1 MAQLEAVRDGS
12 NVAAGQVGAVNDTD
26 TVNRLLDYAIK
37 VRPPVSDKRLSPSSG
52 GDFDTKV
59 LFDRPDRAVPL
70 EKADTFS
77 LKLSREKELFMSLP
91 SRSVEA
97 MQERIANHKTELAVE
112 AGIGVAVGIGLAAV
126 TKNPAIVGKTLA
138 PYARQSVGYLG
149 RAMVAVASVDWSL
162 RLGVPAVNTWI
173 GSGTVEENKKKLG
186 QNVGNG
192 VLDYGAGL
200 AGGLAGVGIGS
211 KLTTP
216 WVNRPPAFDPRP
228 SLSVKASA
236 SEIKTPEA
244 FRTVKENKVNDDV
257 VSLYEK
263 SFPKEERQPVEEI
276 RALVESGV
284 IQVHTTRTASGELK
298 SFSFTSMHKESAKPF
313 ANLDFIATA
322 EAERSTGIGS
332 LHARRLSKMV
342 KEDNPDLVALTLE
355 MEHPAESGL
364 ELADKLTR
372 ARRAMFYDR
381 LDAPDTKVKY
391 NILDFEDPA
400 YRGPAQ
406 WRAWIYKPQEFNSV
420 ETARGMYT
428 NEGGYGLSVRSKPV
442 REFERV
448 NNYYEPS
455 QSLLSLGL
463 SSTAAQNGSQGWR
476 FLQGDS
482 QKK

>member
-1 MAQLEAVRDGS
+1 MAQLETVSDSS
-12 NVAAGQVGAVNDTD
+12 NNGTGQEATVSDTN
-26 TVNRLLDYAIK
+26 TANRLLDYAIK
-37 VRPPVSDKRLSPSSG
+37 ARPPVSEKGLTPSISRE
-52 GDFDTKV
+52 FDTKT
-59 LFDRPDRAVPL
+59 LFDPLDRPD
-70 EKADTFS
+70 TFS
-77 LKLSREKELFMSLP
+77 QRLSREKELFMSLP
-91 SRSVEA
+91 ARSIEA
-97 MQERIANHKTELAVE
+97 MQERMANHKTELAVE

-149 RAMVAVASVDWSL
+149 RAMMAVASVDWSL

-173 GSGTVEENKKKLG
+173 GHGTAQENKEKLG

-200 AGGLAGVGIGS
+200 VGGLAGAGIGS
-211 KLTTP
+211 KLTSP
-216 WVNRPPAFDPRP
+216 WINRPPVFDPKP

-236 SEIKTPEA
+236 SEIKAPEA

-276 RALVESGV
+276 RELVESGV

-322 EAERSTGIGS
+322 EAERSSGFGS
-332 LHARRLSKMV
+332 LHARRLSKLV
-342 KEDNPDLVALTLE
+342 KDENPELVALTLE
-355 MEHPAESGL
+355 MEHPAEPGL
-364 ELADKLTR
+364 ELADQLIR

-406 WRAWIYKPQEFNSV
+406 WRAWVFKPAEFNSV

-428 NEGGYGLSVRSKPV
+428 NEGGYGLPVRSKPV
-442 REFERV
+442 REFERT
-448 NNYYEPS
+448 NNYYRPS

-463 SSTAAQNGSQGWR
+463 SSTTVQNGSLGWR

-482 QKK
+482 QKR